1 MKVVI
6 LCGGMGTR
14 MRERGE
20 LLPKPLIPIGGRPI
34 LWHLMKYFAHFGR
47 SEFVLCLGYQREAF
61 IDFFLNYRYRNS
73 DLTLELGRADS
84 LQLHDRDGQEENWKV
99 TLADTGLRTNTGGRL
114 RRAACYLEGDRFFV
128 TYGDGLANVDLDAL
142 LEFHHQ
148 HGKLATVTAVHPAG
162 RFGEIELFPLAPN
175 GGEGSGLRGFLPCN
189 APPAPGGRVARFA
202 EKPQTSAGYIN
213 GGFMVLEREFLE
225 RYLTDDC
232 VLEADALARCTR
244 DGQLAAYCHEGFW
257 QCMDTPREQ
266 QLLDDLWNRDQA
278 PWKVWFTTGC
288 PAEAPASEPAPALR
302 FLSQVLSRAMA

>member
-14 MRERGE
+14 MRDRGE
-20 LLPKPLIPIGGRPI
+20 LLPKPLAPIGDRPI

-47 SEFVLCLGYQREAF
+47 REFVLCLGYLREAF

-73 DLTLELGRADS
+73 DLTLELGRPETMR
-84 LQLHDRDGQEENWKV
+84 LHDRELQEDNWKV

-114 RRAACYLEGDRFFV
+114 RRAARYLDGDRFFL
-128 TYGDGLANVDLDAL
+128 TYGDGLADVDLDGL
-142 LEFHHQ
+142 LEFHLQ

-162 RFGEIELFPLAPN
+162 RFGEIELAGLN
-175 GGEGSGLRGFLPCN
+175 GL
-189 APPAPGGRVARFA
+189 VAQFA

-213 GGFMVLEREFLE
+213 GGFLVLERDFIEQYVTE
-225 RYLTDDC
+225 DC
-232 VLEADALARCTR
+232 VLEADALARCAR

-266 QLLDDLWNRDQA
+266 QLLEDLWACDRA
-278 PWKVWFTTGC
+278 PWKVWFTAARAA
-288 PAEAPASEPAPALR
+288 PEPAAEAMPALR
-302 FLSQVLSRAMA
+302 FLSHALSRAS